1 MTEQITEHPDPGE
14 IKVDPD
20 GNVVIG
26 APTAVAEVVIP
37 KDDGEVVSD

>member
-1 MTEQITEHPDPGE
+1 MDPDVEVEVGE
-14 IKVDPD
+14 ILVDEK

-37 KDDGEVVSD
+37 EDDGEEG